1 MGRQRPKH
9 TLFEERLAVV
19 MSANALF
26 QLALDVIFEA
36 LHLVPTRVNHLS
48 LTVLNAFI
56 SYKTLSAIRKNRF
69 SFMHEDC
76 QILWL
81 MEICLIVGDVYYS
94 AYDNFGLFF
103 IYVRLIFII
112 CSVFNFLAVSYIM
125 LKYQLWSISY
135 KGHGKPSARQNV
147 MLAFRAMS
155 KSMGSLR
162 SMDSRHSIPM
172 VDPVLMEDGTS
183 NTGSPRKKTKARMNS
198 LSSHIEDDNDD
209 VDDGHFDG
217 ENEHYEADDIDMD
230 KEYTGDST
238 SNQQEQQQQLSRKFN
253 LRRQFSI
260 RSHISSNS
268 ETASVQLEKAF
279 SPVALDNIQ
288 LNQSSFDEEN
298 SAIDT

>member
-26 QLALDVIFEA
+26 QLALDIIFEA
-36 LHLVPTRVNHLS
+36 LHLVPTRVNHMS

-112 CSVFNFLAVSYIM
+112 CSIFNFLAVSYIM

-147 MLAFRAMS
+147 MVAFRAMS

-209 VDDGHFDG
+209 DGHLDG

-238 SNQQEQQQQLSRKFN
+238 SNQQQQHRKFEN
-253 LRRQFSI
+253 RRQFSI

-268 ETASVQLEKAF
+268 ETASVQLEKAI